1 MRLWR
6 LHRTSIGVFDKEKQ
20 EVFMLENK
28 KEYIDD
34 RCIDLTAYLGPRR
47 AGKNFYNGVYGA
59 HPLDPKDGYPSF
71 ITDEVFQLYKDAG
84 LNFLMPEGDAY
95 YGKRL
100 TPDGF
105 VDEPDFTKSDL
116 YHYMEVAK
124 RNGLSVYPTSEE
136 LFIHMSH
143 AEGVIGEEEKSYIK
157 KMIEALQKYFPDT
170 FQGIMVTDEPVYSEL
185 GRVQSIMDYLH
196 SDEIQSIKPNLK
208 TFTSMLPIYGTLATF
223 GPDMQENG
231 MSSDA
236 FEMRKNMYQCYI
248 EACAKAMREFSVDFY
263 PLVYEKAISPLF
275 YINLEMGALHCKEKG
290 IPLAVTLQSCRLDV
304 DLDEKIGDATIL
316 YRTPN
321 YYDMRWQVYSA
332 LAFGASRIGYYTFW
346 PHYNT
351 GSHGRQPNAM
361 LVFEPSEE
369 KGYRTTEIYDAV
381 KEVHQEILAF
391 DHVFLRFK
399 WQGCQK
405 IEIGNDENI
414 QYVVADYKDEK
425 LVNAKATRNL
435 LIGCMKNPEDNME
448 GYWIVNAENP
458 SRYLIND
465 VELVFEGCDSI
476 TYYRKG
482 KEYHESLTPEGIW
495 KSRLGV
501 GEGIFVIPYR
511 TSEIER

>member
-1 MRLWR
+1 MLKN
-6 LHRTSIGVFDKEKQ
+6 KEK
-20 EVFMLENK
+20 
-28 KEYIDD
+28 YIDD

-59 HPLDPKDGYPSF
+59 DPLDPKDGYPSF
-71 ITDEVFQLYKDAG
+71 ITDEVFQLYKEAG

-100 TPDGF
+100 TPNGF
-105 VDEPDFTKSDL
+105 VDEPEFTKSDL

-143 AEGVIGEEEKSYIK
+143 AKGVIGEKEKRYIK
-157 KMIEALQKYFPDT
+157 EMIETLQKYFPDT

-185 GRVQSIMDYLH
+185 ERVQSIMDYLQ
-196 SDEIQSIKPNLK
+196 SDEIRAIKPNLK

-223 GPDMQENG
+223 GPDMEENG
-231 MSSDA
+231 MSGDA

-263 PLVYEKAISPLF
+263 ALVYEQGISPL
-275 YINLEMGALHCKEKG
+275 YYLNLEMGAKHCKEKR

-304 DLDEKIGDATIL
+304 DLNEQTGESTIL

-346 PHYNT
+346 PHYNK
-351 GSHGRQPNAM
+351 GSETQQPNAM
-361 LVFEPSEE
+361 LVYEPSEE
-369 KGYRTTEIYDAV
+369 KGYRVTEIYDAV

-391 DHVFLRFK
+391 DHVFLRFQ
-399 WQGCQK
+399 WQGCQV
-405 IEIGNDENI
+405 INSGDDENI
-414 QYVVADYKDEK
+414 KCVEANYKDSRM
-425 LVNAKATRNL
+425 LVKKARKSL
-435 LIGCMKNPEDNME
+435 LIGCMQNPEDGRN

-458 SRYLIND
+458 SRYMIND
-465 VELVFEGCDSI
+465 VELMFAEAEYVV
-476 TYYRKG
+476 YYRKG
-482 KEYHESLTPEGIW
+482 KEYHEPLKEGGLWQI
-495 KSRLGV
+495 RLGI
-501 GEGIFVIPYR
+501 GEGIFVIPYKNC
-511 TSEIER
+511 ELE